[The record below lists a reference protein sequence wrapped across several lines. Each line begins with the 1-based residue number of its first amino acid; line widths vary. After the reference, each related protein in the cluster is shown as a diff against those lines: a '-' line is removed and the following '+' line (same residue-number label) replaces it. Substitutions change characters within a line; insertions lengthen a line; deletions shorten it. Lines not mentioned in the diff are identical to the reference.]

1 MATNS
6 MHKGWFNPIF
16 LSVLLILT
24 VVSTVLC
31 VLHIVNLPV
40 FALLL
45 LFSGLFASAIRIA
58 EDLQQVMD
66 RNTNPWGIT
75 CQTVGIKDIVIPQ
88 ALADAMS
95 RILIILFVALHFQ
108 ACVPVQEKVVLEG
121 PTVDKRVELLSIVF
135 RLAEKQEY
143 AYQNFKLYV
152 DRIDQYFEKYKNH
165 ELIQFTKSIINERKI
180 AFDGP
185 VWLATHL
192 DDNLNLL
199 TYVKEVWQQDPRWTK
214 ENVETFVPLLQKFH
228 KDTRFD
234 EFFRDN
240 ADLYAE
246 VLQRSASIFEQVDWN
261 WFCSFFGKVPS
272 ETFLIKIGLDIWG
285 SCYGTNVDYSNG
297 SRKVYAIMG
306 LWAIDNAGLPAFSK
320 IWDFPIL
327 IHEFCHPF
335 VDNLTVK
342 NKVLFWESGERISS
356 SVINEAYSSWEVVL
370 DESLV
375 NASMIKFLKD
385 HDADQSEIEMWIN
398 MIKESF
404 GFFWIEELVNELE
417 SYDKQR
423 DKYPTLESYM
433 PKLSEA
439 YHIWASR

>member
-1 MATNS
+1 
-6 MHKGWFNPIF
+6 
-16 LSVLLILT
+16 
-24 VVSTVLC
+24 
-31 VLHIVNLPV
+31 
-40 FALLL
+40 
-45 LFSGLFASAIRIA
+45 
-58 EDLQQVMD
+58 
-66 RNTNPWGIT
+66 
-75 CQTVGIKDIVIPQ
+75 
-88 ALADAMS
+88 MS
-95 RILIILFVALHFQ
+95 RIFIILFVALHFQ
-108 ACVPVQEKVVLEG
+108 ACVQTQEKVVLER

-135 RLAEKQEY
+135 RLAEKQAY

-185 VWLATHL
+185 MWLATHL

-199 TYVKEVWQQDPRWTK
+199 TDVKEVWQQDPRWTK

-234 EFFRDN
+234 VFFKDN

-246 VLQRSASIFEQVDWN
+246 VVKRSASIFEQVDLN
-261 WFCSFFGKVPS
+261 WYYSFFGQEPS
-272 ETFLIKIGLDIWG
+272 GTFLIKIGLGIWG
-285 SCYGTNVDYSNG
+285 YYYGTNVDYTNG
-297 SRKVYAIMG
+297 NRKVYAIMG
-306 LWAIDNAGLPAFSK
+306 ISRFDNTGFPEFSTK
-320 IWDFPIL
+320 YDFPIL

-335 VDNLTVK
+335 VDSLTAK
-342 NKVLFWESGERISS
+342 NKELFRKSGERISS
-356 SVINEAYSSWEVVL
+356 GAINEAHTSWEVVL
-370 DESLV
+370 TESLV
-375 NASMIKFLKD
+375 NASMIKYLKD
-385 HDADQSEIEMWIN
+385 HDAGQTEIEMWIN

-404 GFFWIEELVNELE
+404 GFFWIEDLVNELE

-423 DKYPTLESYM
+423 DKYLTLESYM